1 MKEKNS
7 EDNIY
12 SFISDVC
19 RNQEMENGIIVGC
32 DTNYIAESMNLKRS
46 NVSAVLNKLCRE
58 EKLIKIKGKPVIYK
72 INEESLFYDM
82 AENINPN
89 ELSDLDKLVGSE
101 DSLKGCILQAK
112 AAIMYPPKGLHILLL
127 GETGVGKTL
136 FAETIYKF
144 AKTSN
149 ILNEDAPFVAFNCAD
164 YANNPQLLLSYLF
177 GVKKGTYTGANDD
190 RDGIVEK
197 ANGGILFLDEIHRL
211 PPEGQEILFYLIDKG
226 EYRPLGEVEK
236 YKKVNVLIICATT
249 EKKENALLTT
259 FIRRIP
265 MIISIPSLQERTY
278 NERFKLISK
287 SFHMESQRISKEIVV
302 TPEAIKSLLLYNCT
316 GNVGQLMN
324 DIQLGCA
331 NAFLDCM
338 INGKKDVIVDINQFQ
353 NQVKMGI
360 LNYKSNKKEIDKI
373 VIENSL
379 FKFTGN
385 MESPIESINES
396 ENNLGT

>member
-302 TPEAIKSLLLYNCT
+302 TPETNCQGLFNQIHKKSTKKVPEALY
-316 GNVGQLMN
+316 G
-324 DIQLGCA
+324 
-331 NAFLDCM
+331 
-338 INGKKDVIVDINQFQ
+338 
-353 NQVKMGI
+353 
-360 LNYKSNKKEIDKI
+360 S
-373 VIENSL
+373 
-379 FKFTGN
+379 
-385 MESPIESINES
+385 
-396 ENNLGT
+396 